1 MHKQGCARL
10 AILAAMVD
18 SDSSHL
24 SGNMPYGDCP
34 WTQAFEFGG
43 LSLKSMS
50 MSWRCVI
57 VSIFACMPCVDA
69 SVHDHS
75 FQLRPHALS
84 VNERVRLRA
93 GHAGASFSVPPVAR
107 QAHLHARL
115 RERARDKA
123 ALGLSPSRNLHR
135 CEHHIGAA
143 EVENV

>member
-1 MHKQGCARL
+1 MHKQGCPSL
-10 AILAAMVD
+10 AMLAAMED

-93 GHAGASFSVPPVAR
+93 GHARAFFFRPACGKTCALACTLARARAR
-107 QAHLHARL
+107 QGGT
-115 RERARDKA
+115 RA
-123 ALGLSPSRNLHR
+123 LSLTKPSS
-135 CEHHIGAA
+135 
-143 EVENV
+143 V